1 MARRTARRGG
11 RVSKSGRFDEERM
24 EKRGRLHPGCRM
36 TDRPSP
42 CGGRRIHRSPPPA
55 LLFHVPFRFPRR
67 LSSSRITE
75 DRANRPA
82 AAKRSVLPKQGCVPD
97 GHQDKRQAALCIA
110 SHHPTLRVGKVVA
123 GSSNAPLSACL
134 RRRRAI
140 ASPELLLN
148 SRFMGSTTARQAA
161 IDERGIVPTRVGMS
175 TNPAKTFFHAMKD
188 PRRGLSV
195 LCDCAQSRAA
205 RRDDSLCRDARK
217 MHERHLHV
225 RRMEKKAPHG
235 TPKE

>member
-1 MARRTARRGG
+1 MARRSARRGG
-11 RVSKSGRFDEERM
+11 SESKSERRDEERR

-82 AAKRSVLPKQGCVPD
+82 AAKRPVLPKQGCVPD
-97 GHQDKRQAALCIA
+97 GHQDKRQSALCIA
-110 SHHPTLRVGKVVA
+110 SRHPTLRVGKGIA
-123 GSSNAPLSACL
+123 GRSSVPLSACL

-148 SRFMGSTTARQAA
+148 SRFMGSTTARRTA
-161 IDERGIVPTRVGMS
+161 IDESRIVPTRVGMS
-175 TNPAKTFFHAMKD
+175 TNPTKTFFHAMKGL
-188 PRRGLSV
+188 RRGLPV
-195 LCDCAQSRAA
+195 PCDCAQSCAARAVIMCSAGMSRGCMRAA
-205 RRDDSLCRDARK
+205 C
-217 MHERHLHV
+217 M
-225 RRMEKKAPHG
+225 G
-235 TPKE
+235 GG